1 MKQKHLFTINNVCI
15 FAAENYSIAMKKTII
30 SLLLLSLCQLFAGS
44 SLSAAVRLPRIISD
58 GVVFQRNDTIRIWG
72 WADAGEK
79 INVKFDKKKASAI
92 TGEDGKWIVSLPPRK
107 AGGPYQLTVNDQVVN
122 DVYVGDVWLI
132 SGQSNIDVHIE
143 RVHRIYEKEVYT
155 DRNPKI
161 HLIQLD
167 RSLIGDG
174 ERDDIGPGSYPWQ
187 SMDPD
192 PAIINHWSALSYF
205 FMKEMYA
212 KTGVPQG
219 VINASLGGSNII
231 AWLDRETMQSINPRY
246 IQQLDHLMQ
255 PGYLQRNARI
265 NGAISRAYR
274 QILDDE
280 DPGLQGKWMNE
291 EIDDSTWETVNQ
303 YDRNIGDENGRPWR
317 GTLWF
322 RKTFEV
328 PANMAGK
335 EATLFLGYIFGSDD
349 AYINGQHVGNTG
361 YEYPPRIYKVPAG
374 LLKAGKNTVT
384 IRMNTG
390 GGPLKFQKD
399 KPYRLV
405 FGNIYENPEAC
416 TIINLEGDYKMHRGV
431 LMPPQ
436 PGTEGISNGN
446 ATVLHNGQIAPLRN
460 LNIAGIVWYQ
470 GETNVG
476 NPGEYATLLPALM
489 NQWRGIFGNKPI
501 VICSLANYLQRHEQ
515 PVKSN
520 QAQMRDIQRR
530 TAIEIGNA
538 GLANLTDLGEWND
551 IHPWRKKEA
560 AHRVFAQMD
569 ALYLKTKGAIA
580 EGPACESV
588 RFEGGKAIISFRT
601 NTGKLVALKP
611 IVKQQAAYVAA
622 ESLPIDETGNLL
634 GFTIAG
640 NDNRFVN
647 AHARIVGNQVE
658 VWSNEVAE
666 PVVVRYGWDDNPVLS
681 LYNELYLPAAPFE
694 IGNK

>member
-1 MKQKHLFTINNVCI
+1 MFCLGIVCI
-15 FAAENYSIAMKKTII
+15 FAAEFLFAMKKT
-30 SLLLLSLCQLFAGS
+30 LLLLSILVS
-44 SLSAAVRLPRIISD
+44 SQIFSVSCLWADVRLPRILSD
-58 GVVFQRNDTIRIWG
+58 GVVLQRNDSIRIWG

-79 INVKFDKKKASAI
+79 VNVKLDKKKVSTIASA
-92 TGEDGKWIVSLPPRK
+92 DGRWIVSLPPRK
-107 AGGPYQLTVNDQVVN
+107 AGGPYVLNVNDLVIK
-122 DVYVGDVWLI
+122 DVYIGDVWLI

-155 DRNPKI
+155 ERNLKI

-167 RSLIGDG
+167 RALVGDG

-192 PAIINHWSALSYF
+192 PSIINHWSALSYF
-205 FMKEMYA
+205 YMKEMYA

-231 AWLDRETMQSINPRY
+231 AWLDRETMQRINPRY

-265 NGAISRAYR
+265 NGAISHAYR

-280 DPGLQGKWMNE
+280 DPGLRNKWMNE
-291 EIDDSTWETVNQ
+291 ETDDADWEVVNQ

-322 RKTFEV
+322 RKNFEI
-328 PANMAGK
+328 PAEMAGL

-349 AYINGQHVGNTG
+349 AYINGKHVGNTG

-384 IRMNTG
+384 IRMNTSG
-390 GGPLKFQKD
+390 SPQKFQKD

-416 TIINLEGDYKMHRGV
+416 TVIDLEGEYKMRRGV

-446 ATVLHNGQIAPLRN
+446 ATVLHNGQIAPLKN
-460 LNIAGIVWYQ
+460 INIAGIVWYQ

-476 NPGEYATLLPALM
+476 NPHEYATLLPALM

-515 PVKSN
+515 PVNSN
-520 QAQMRDIQRR
+520 QAQMRDIQRC
-530 TAIEIGNA
+530 TANDIGNA

-588 RFEGGKAIISFRT
+588 RFEDGKAKIRFRAG
-601 NTGKLVALKP
+601 TGKLVALKP
-611 IVKQQAAYVAA
+611 IVEQQAAYVAA
-622 ESLPIDETGNLL
+622 ETLPVDETGKLL

-640 NDNRFVN
+640 KDGKFVN
-647 AHARIVGNQVE
+647 AQACIVGDEVE
-658 VWSNEVAE
+658 VWSPEVAE
-666 PVVVRYGWDDNPVLS
+666 PLAVRYGWDDNPVLS
-681 LYNELYLPAAPFE
+681 LYNELRLPAAPFE
-694 IGNK
+694 LK

>member
-1 MKQKHLFTINNVCI
+1 
-15 FAAENYSIAMKKTII
+15 MKKTFLA
-30 SLLLLSLCQLFAGS
+30 LLACVSACCLLSTTAFAE
-44 SLSAAVRLPRIISD
+44 VRLPRILSD
-58 GVVFQRNDTIRIWG
+58 GVVLQRNDSIRIWG
-72 WADAGEK
+72 WADPGEAVS
-79 INVKFDKKKASAI
+79 VKFLKKTLKTEADAE
-92 TGEDGKWIVSLPPRK
+92 GRWMVRFAPQK
-107 AGGPYQLTVNDQVVN
+107 AGGPYSFSVNEKQVK

-143 RVHRIYEKEVYT
+143 RVHRIYEKEVYS
-155 DRNPKI
+155 DSNPKI

-174 ERDDIGPGSYPWQ
+174 EKEDIGPASYPWQ
-187 SMDPD
+187 AMNPD
-192 PAIINHWSALSYF
+192 PSVINHWSALSYF

-231 AWLDRETMQSINPRY
+231 AWLDRETMQNINPRY

-265 NGAISRAYR
+265 NAAIGRAYR
-274 QILDDE
+274 QIMDEE

-291 EIDDSTWETVNQ
+291 DVDDSDWETVNQ
-303 YDRNIGDENGRPWR
+303 YDRNIGEENGRPWR

-322 RKTFEV
+322 RKSFEV
-328 PANMAGK
+328 PADMAGK

-349 AYINGQHVGNTG
+349 AYINGKHVGNTG

-374 LLKAGKNTVT
+374 LLKAGKNTVA

-390 GGPLKFQKD
+390 GGAQKFQKD

-416 TIINLEGDYKMHRGV
+416 TIINLEGDFKMRRGI
-431 LMPPQ
+431 LMPSQ

-460 LNIAGIVWYQ
+460 LKIAGIVWYQ
-470 GETNVG
+470 GESNVG

-489 NQWRGIFGNKPI
+489 NQWRGIFGKVPV
-501 VICSLANYLQRHEQ
+501 VICSLANYQQRHQQ
-515 PVKSN
+515 PVNSN
-520 QAQMRDIQRR
+520 QAQMRDIQRT
-530 TAIEIGNA
+530 TALAIGNA
-538 GLANLTDLGEWND
+538 GLANLADLGEWND

-560 AHRVFAQMD
+560 AHRVFAQMN

-580 EGPACESV
+580 EGPAAERVS
-588 RFEGGKAIISFRT
+588 FADGKAVISFRQG
-601 NTGKLVALKP
+601 TGRLLALQP
-611 IVKQQAAYVAA
+611 IVKQQAAYVDPQT
-622 ESLPIDETGNLL
+622 LPEDADGRLL
-634 GFTIAG
+634 GFALAG
-640 NDNRFVN
+640 KDGKFYN
-647 AHARIVGNQVE
+647 AEARIVGNQVE
-658 VWSNEVAE
+658 VWSSQVAE
-666 PVVVRYGWDDNPVLS
+666 PSVVRYGWDDNPVLS
-681 LYNELYLPAAPFE
+681 LYNEDYLPTAPFE
-694 IGNK
+694 LK

>member
-1 MKQKHLFTINNVCI
+1 M
-15 FAAENYSIAMKKTII
+15 A
-30 SLLLLSLCQLFAGS
+30 LCQVFNT
-44 SLSAAVRLPRIISD
+44 SLTEAAVRLPRILSD
-58 GVVFQRNDTIRIWG
+58 GVVLQRNDTIRVWG

-79 INVKFDKKKASAI
+79 VSVKLDKKKASTQADA
-92 TGEDGKWIVSLPPRK
+92 DGKWMVKLPPHK
-107 AGGPYQLTVNDQVVN
+107 AGGPYELTVNERTVK

-143 RVHRIYEKEVYT
+143 RVHRIYEKEVYS

-167 RSLIGDG
+167 RALVGDG
-174 ERDDIGPGSYPWQ
+174 ERDDIGQGSHPWQ
-187 SMDPD
+187 AMDPD

-212 KTGVPQG
+212 NTGVPQG

-231 AWLDRETMQSINPRY
+231 AWLDRETMQGINPRY

-255 PGYLQRNARI
+255 PGYLQRNMRI
-265 NGAISRAYR
+265 SGAISRAYN
-274 QILDDE
+274 QILNEE

-291 EIDDSTWETVNQ
+291 DIDDSEWETVNQ
-303 YDRNIGDENGRPWR
+303 YDRNIGDENGRSWR

-322 RKTFEV
+322 RKTFDV
-328 PANMAGK
+328 PAEMAGK
-335 EATLFLGYIFGSDD
+335 EATLFLGYMIDSDD
-349 AYINGQHVGNTG
+349 SYINGEKVGSTG
-361 YEYPPRIYKVPAG
+361 YEYPPRIYKVRAG
-374 LLKAGKNTVT
+374 LLKAGKNTVA
-384 IRMNTG
+384 IRLRTNGNPM
-390 GGPLKFQKD
+390 KFQKD

-416 TIINLEGDYKMHRGV
+416 TIINLEGNFKMHRGV
-431 LMPPQ
+431 LMPMQ
-436 PGTEGISNGN
+436 PGVEGISNGN

-460 LNIAGIVWYQ
+460 VSIAGIVWYQ

-476 NPGEYATLLPALM
+476 NPREYATLLPALM
-489 NQWRGIFGNKPI
+489 NQWRGIFGNVPI

-515 PVKSN
+515 PVNTN

-530 TAIEIGNA
+530 TANDIGNA
-538 GLANLTDLGEWND
+538 GLANMADLGEWND

-560 AHRVFAQMD
+560 AHRVFAQMN

-588 RFEGGKAIISFRT
+588 VFEGGKAILSFRAG
-601 NTGKLVALKP
+601 TGKLVALQP

-622 ESLPIDETGNLL
+622 ESLPVDEDGKLL

-640 NDNRFVN
+640 EDGKFFN
-647 AHARIVGNQVE
+647 AEARIVGDKVE
-658 VWSNEVAE
+658 VWSDKVSE
-666 PVVVRYGWDDNPVLS
+666 PSIVRYGWDDNPVLS
-681 LYNELYLPAAPFE
+681 LYNELRLPAAPFE
-694 IGNK
+694 VK

>member
-1 MKQKHLFTINNVCI
+1 M
-15 FAAENYSIAMKKTII
+15 A
-30 SLLLLSLCQLFAGS
+30 LCQVFNT
-44 SLSAAVRLPRIISD
+44 SLTEAAVRLPRILSD
-58 GVVFQRNDTIRIWG
+58 GVVLQRNDTIRVWG

-79 INVKFDKKKASAI
+79 VSVKLDKKKASTQADA
-92 TGEDGKWIVSLPPRK
+92 DGKWMVKLPPHK
-107 AGGPYQLTVNDQVVN
+107 AGGPYELTVNEQTVK

-143 RVHRIYEKEVYT
+143 RVHRIYEKEVYS

-167 RSLIGDG
+167 RALVGDG
-174 ERDDIGPGSYPWQ
+174 ERDDIGQGSHPWQ
-187 SMDPD
+187 AMDPD

-212 KTGVPQG
+212 NTGVPQG

-231 AWLDRETMQSINPRY
+231 AWLDRETMQGINPRY

-255 PGYLQRNARI
+255 PGYLQRNMRI
-265 NGAISRAYR
+265 SGAISRAYN
-274 QILDDE
+274 QILNEE

-291 EIDDSTWETVNQ
+291 DIDDSEWETVNQ
-303 YDRNIGDENGRPWR
+303 YDRNIGDENGRSWR

-322 RKTFEV
+322 RKTFDV
-328 PANMAGK
+328 PAEMAGK
-335 EATLFLGYIFGSDD
+335 EATLFLGYMIDSDD
-349 AYINGQHVGNTG
+349 SYINGEKVGSTG
-361 YEYPPRIYKVPAG
+361 YEYPPRIYKVRAG
-374 LLKAGKNTVT
+374 LLKAGKNTVA
-384 IRMNTG
+384 IRLRTNGNPM
-390 GGPLKFQKD
+390 KFQKD

-416 TIINLEGDYKMHRGV
+416 TIINLEGNFKMHRGV
-431 LMPPQ
+431 LMPMQ
-436 PGTEGISNGN
+436 PGVEGISNGN

-460 LNIAGIVWYQ
+460 VSIAGIVWYQ

-476 NPGEYATLLPALM
+476 NPREYATLLPALM
-489 NQWRGIFGNKPI
+489 NQWRGIFGNVPI

-515 PVKSN
+515 PVNTN

-530 TAIEIGNA
+530 TANDIGNA
-538 GLANLTDLGEWND
+538 GLANMADLGEWND

-560 AHRVFAQMD
+560 AHRVFAQMN

-588 RFEGGKAIISFRT
+588 VFEGGKAILSFRAG
-601 NTGKLVALKP
+601 TGKLVALQP

-622 ESLPIDETGNLL
+622 ESLPVDEDGKLL

-640 NDNRFVN
+640 EDGKFFN
-647 AHARIVGNQVE
+647 AEARIVGDKVE
-658 VWSNEVAE
+658 VWSDKVSE
-666 PVVVRYGWDDNPVLS
+666 PSIVRYGWDDNPVLS
-681 LYNELYLPAAPFE
+681 LYNELRLPATPFE
-694 IGNK
+694 VK

>member
-1 MKQKHLFTINNVCI
+1 LFYILKVYI
-15 FAAENYSIAMKKTII
+15 FAPQIKLKMKNRLFS
-30 SLLLLSLCQLFAGS
+30 SLVLALCQLFFAV
-44 SLSAAVRLPRIISD
+44 AANATVRLPRILSD
-58 GVVFQRNDTIRIWG
+58 GVVLQRNDTIRIWG

-79 INVKFDKKKASAI
+79 INVRLDKKKATAT
-92 TGEDGKWIVSLPPRK
+92 TGEDGKWMVALPPRK

-143 RVHRIYEKEVYT
+143 RVHRIYEKEVYS
-155 DRNPKI
+155 DSNPKI

-167 RSLIGDG
+167 RALIGDG
-174 ERDDIGPGSYPWQ
+174 ERDDIGAGSYPWQ
-187 SMDPD
+187 SMNPD
-192 PAIINHWSALSYF
+192 PATINHWSALSYF

-231 AWLDRETMQSINPRY
+231 AWLDRETMQNINPRY
-246 IQQLDHLMQ
+246 IQQLDHLIQ

-265 NGAISRAYR
+265 NAAIGKVYN
-274 QILDDE
+274 QLMNEE
-280 DPGLQGKWMNE
+280 DPGMQNSWMNE
-291 EIDDSTWETVNQ
+291 EVDDADWEVVNQ
-303 YDRNIGDENGRPWR
+303 YDRHIGDENGRTWR

-322 RKTFEV
+322 RKSFDV
-328 PANMAGK
+328 PAEMAGK
-335 EATLFLGYIFGSDD
+335 EATLFLGYMVDADD
-349 AYINGQHVGNTG
+349 SYINGTHVGSTG

-374 LLKAGKNTVT
+374 LLKAGRNTVA
-384 IRMNTG
+384 IRLKTNGNPM
-390 GGPLKFQKD
+390 KFQQD

-405 FGNIYENPEAC
+405 FGNIYENPEDC
-416 TIINLEGDYKMHRGV
+416 TIINLEGDFKMHRGV
-431 LMPPQ
+431 LMPGQ

-446 ATVLHNGQIAPLRN
+446 ATVLHNGQIAPLKN

-476 NPGEYATLLPALM
+476 NPSEYATLLPALM
-489 NQWRGIFGNKPI
+489 NQWRGIFGNVPV

-515 PVKSN
+515 PVNSN

-530 TAIEIGNA
+530 TANEIGNA

-588 RFEGGKAIISFRT
+588 KFEGGKALISFRMG
-601 NTGKLVALKP
+601 TGKLVALKP
-611 IVKQQAAYVAA
+611 VVKQQAAYVAA
-622 ESLPIDETGNLL
+622 ESLPIDESGKLL

-640 NDNRFVN
+640 KDGRFFN
-647 AHARIVGNQVE
+647 AEACIVDDKVE
-658 VWSNEVAE
+658 VWCGEVPE
-666 PVVVRYGWDDNPVLS
+666 PAVVRYGWDDNPILS
-681 LYNELYLPAAPFE
+681 LYNELRLPAAPFE
-694 IGNK
+694 LK

>member
-1 MKQKHLFTINNVCI
+1 M
-15 FAAENYSIAMKKTII
+15 A
-30 SLLLLSLCQLFAGS
+30 LCQVFNT
-44 SLSAAVRLPRIISD
+44 SLTEAAVRLPRILSD
-58 GVVFQRNDTIRIWG
+58 GVVLQRNDTIRVWG

-79 INVKFDKKKASAI
+79 VSVKLDKKKASTQADA
-92 TGEDGKWIVSLPPRK
+92 DGKWMIKLPPHK
-107 AGGPYQLTVNDQVVN
+107 AGGPYELTVNEQTVK

-143 RVHRIYEKEVYT
+143 RVHRIYEKEVYS

-167 RSLIGDG
+167 RALVGDG
-174 ERDDIGPGSYPWQ
+174 ERDDIGQGSHPWQ
-187 SMDPD
+187 AMDPD

-212 KTGVPQG
+212 NTGVPQG

-255 PGYLQRNARI
+255 PGYLQRNMRI
-265 NGAISRAYR
+265 SGAISRAYN
-274 QILDDE
+274 QILNEE

-291 EIDDSTWETVNQ
+291 DIDDSEWETVNQ
-303 YDRNIGDENGRPWR
+303 YDRNIGDENGRSWR

-322 RKTFEV
+322 RKTFDV
-328 PANMAGK
+328 PAEMAGK
-335 EATLFLGYIFGSDD
+335 EATLFLGYMIDSDD
-349 AYINGQHVGNTG
+349 SYINGEKVGSTG
-361 YEYPPRIYKVPAG
+361 YEYPPRIYKVRAG
-374 LLKAGKNTVT
+374 LLKAGKNTVA
-384 IRMNTG
+384 IRLRTNGNPM
-390 GGPLKFQKD
+390 KFQKD

-416 TIINLEGDYKMHRGV
+416 TIINLEGNFKMHRGV
-431 LMPPQ
+431 LMPMQ
-436 PGTEGISNGN
+436 PGVEGISNGN

-460 LNIAGIVWYQ
+460 VSIAGIVWYQ

-476 NPGEYATLLPALM
+476 NPREYATLLPALM
-489 NQWRGIFGNKPI
+489 NQWRGIFGNVPI

-515 PVKSN
+515 PVNTN

-530 TAIEIGNA
+530 TANDIGNA
-538 GLANLTDLGEWND
+538 GLANMADLGEWND

-560 AHRVFAQMD
+560 AHRVFAQMN

-588 RFEGGKAIISFRT
+588 VFEGGKAILSFRAG
-601 NTGKLVALKP
+601 TGKLVALQP

-622 ESLPIDETGNLL
+622 ESLPVDEDGKLL

-640 NDNRFVN
+640 EDGKFFN
-647 AHARIVGNQVE
+647 AEARIVGDKVE
-658 VWSNEVAE
+658 VWSDKVSE
-666 PVVVRYGWDDNPVLS
+666 PSIVRYGWDDNPVLS
-681 LYNELYLPAAPFE
+681 LYNELRLPAAPFE
-694 IGNK
+694 VK